1 VREGSRLRGFPVFGA
16 AMAGLVLG
24 HTISY
29 LIAVP
34 DPHQRQF
41 VLQETGHG
49 YMPALTQV
57 ALMAAVACIAALV
70 ARAFGRRG
78 EGTETFPA
86 LARTLAVV
94 QVVAFVGQEVLERVV
109 AHAPLHTLGHDHV
122 LATGVAVQITVAL
135 LAARILVWI
144 TRASA
149 RLAAAITTGR
159 PEVPRPGRVL
169 IAMVE
174 GPPLPRRPLRARQ
187 VRAPPAG

>member
-1 VREGSRLRGFPVFGA
+1 MREGSRLRGFPVFAA

-57 ALMAAVACIAALV
+57 ALMAAVAGVAAVV

-78 EGTETFPA
+78 EGTQTFPA

-94 QVVAFVGQEVLERVV
+94 QVVAFVGQEVLERLV

-122 LATGVAVQITVAL
+122 LATGVVVQVAIAL
-135 LAARILVWI
+135 VAARILLWI
-144 TRASA
+144 ARASA
-149 RLAAAITTGR
+149 RLAAAITGR
-159 PEVPRPGRVL
+159 RELPRPGRVL
-169 IAMVE
+169 VATAE
-174 GPPLPRRPLRARQ
+174 GPALAPRTLTARQ